1 MKKDL
6 LEKSEDFNQTGE
18 HTKVLCGA
26 SAYEKKFYLNEEFNS
41 LPERIKQELQI
52 MCVMFTEDVGGVL
65 LLEFDEDGKLTLV
78 TQADEGDLL
87 YDDIGS
93 ELKIREIQNTKKEL
107 LESIELY
114 YNALKELKEKQ
125 EQKKED

>member
-1 MKKDL
+1 MSEKDL
-6 LEKSEDFNQTGE
+6 MKKSEDFNETGVN
-18 HTKVLCGA
+18 TKVLCGA

-41 LPERIKQELQI
+41 LPERVKQELQI

-65 LLEFDEDGKLTLV
+65 LLEFDEDGRLTLV

-93 ELKIREIQNTKKEL
+93 EMKIRELQRDRKEL

-114 YNALKELKEKQ
+114 YNALKELKEK
-125 EQKKED
+125 ED